1 MNYHVCNTD
10 PLSTNFMGN
19 DFLSKIIDFYRFND
33 KQLKQIFEEIEI
45 EDISDNVYINKV
57 KDRLSVALLNNEKIF
72 VCGDYDADGI
82 CATAMIVN
90 FLRIE
95 GSNCGYYIPN
105 RLKDGYGLSCDLVEK
120 VKQKGYQLIITVDNG
135 VKAHDALKLAE
146 SYGMD
151 VIILDHHI
159 IEDRLEHNLI
169 IHPDLLP
176 ESYTGLCG
184 AGVVL
189 QLIKS
194 FDHHDPLY
202 EILAMVATIAD
213 MVEMFNANRLITI
226 NGLQLLNTIG
236 FLPINAILKVNDQIN
251 EETIAYQF
259 IPAINTV
266 GRLAD
271 IANANVVV
279 EYLLATDPK
288 IIYKTAK
295 SIMEL
300 NDKRKNMVNNA
311 DNDKDQTY
319 HLPNYDV
326 FLSDDYHEG
335 IIGLLANRFMI
346 EQTKPTLVGT
356 NNKDTYKFSG
366 RSIKGFDIYESL
378 YQYQSLFSAFGG
390 HKQACGF
397 SISQDRF
404 AEFIELLQKE
414 DKLINDEKSQRVIK
428 IDISELV
435 IDNIELLDKLRPF
448 GTGIKKPLFMLDEQE
463 ITKIT
468 MIKNRYPKATI
479 KTNTCEI
486 EMISFKKEFVEDN
499 NKTTKKVVGYLSI
512 NEYRGKRSISFLV
525 DDVLF

>member
-202 EILAMVATIAD
+202 E
-213 MVEMFNANRLITI
+213 F
-226 NGLQLLNTIG
+226 
-236 FLPINAILKVNDQIN
+236 
-251 EETIAYQF
+251 
-259 IPAINTV
+259 
-266 GRLAD
+266 
-271 IANANVVV
+271 
-279 EYLLATDPK
+279 
-288 IIYKTAK
+288 
-295 SIMEL
+295 
-300 NDKRKNMVNNA
+300 
-311 DNDKDQTY
+311 
-319 HLPNYDV
+319 
-326 FLSDDYHEG
+326 
-335 IIGLLANRFMI
+335 
-346 EQTKPTLVGT
+346 
-356 NNKDTYKFSG
+356 
-366 RSIKGFDIYESL
+366 
-378 YQYQSLFSAFGG
+378 
-390 HKQACGF
+390 
-397 SISQDRF
+397 
-404 AEFIELLQKE
+404 
-414 DKLINDEKSQRVIK
+414 
-428 IDISELV
+428 
-435 IDNIELLDKLRPF
+435 
-448 GTGIKKPLFMLDEQE
+448 
-463 ITKIT
+463 
-468 MIKNRYPKATI
+468 
-479 KTNTCEI
+479 
-486 EMISFKKEFVEDN
+486 
-499 NKTTKKVVGYLSI
+499 
-512 NEYRGKRSISFLV
+512 
-525 DDVLF
+525 